1 MPPLDDDFDE
11 DDGHKVIED
20 DLFDYYQ
27 DVARSSFDDMLH
39 DDERNQLF
47 FQAIQKSIKKLRQ
60 TMNEKIFVLD
70 IGTGTG
76 LLSMMSIISGADKVI
91 ACEQSM
97 PMVSCAKNIINLNG
111 MADRIQIFPKH
122 STSLTLDDQDVP
134 NLLVAE
140 LLDTELIGEGC
151 LYAYSDAI
159 KRLVKPNTMF
169 VPAKGRIWIQLKII
183 PNFRKHRD

>member
-91 ACEQSM
+91 
-97 PMVSCAKNIINLNG
+97 G
-111 MADRIQIFPKH
+111 
-122 STSLTLDDQDVP
+122 
-134 NLLVAE
+134 
-140 LLDTELIGEGC
+140 
-151 LYAYSDAI
+151 
-159 KRLVKPNTMF
+159 
-169 VPAKGRIWIQLKII
+169 
-183 PNFRKHRD
+183 